1 MAWFLLIAS
10 NSTSATCFVSCLNV
24 ILSAVVLT
32 LLKVMVLDVLPM
44 SLETPSSFRGTHS
57 FPFLY
62 SSLYPSG
69 TAYILSSAYKY
80 ILTFDSSRAFP
91 KSIAYQSVDEVDP
104 SVDQWLVIS
113 GKYQMR
119 PSIA

>member
-1 MAWFLLIAS
+1 MDRGYSYTS
-10 NSTSATCFVSCLNV
+10 NSTNATCFVLCLNV
-24 ILSAVVLT
+24 ILRAVVLT
-32 LLKVMVLDVLPM
+32 LLKAMVLDVLPM

-57 FPFLY
+57 FPLLY
-62 SSLYPSG
+62 SSWYPSG
-69 TAYILSSAYKY
+69 TAYNLSSAYKY

-91 KSIAYQSVDEVDP
+91 KSIAYQSDDEVDP
-104 SVDQWLVIS
+104 SVDHQLLIS